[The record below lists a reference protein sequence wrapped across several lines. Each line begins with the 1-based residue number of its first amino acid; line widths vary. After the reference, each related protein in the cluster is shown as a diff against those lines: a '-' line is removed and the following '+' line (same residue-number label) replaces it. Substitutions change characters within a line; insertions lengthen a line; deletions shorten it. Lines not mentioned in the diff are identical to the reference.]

1 MRNWTAISGIVIAA
15 DGKETH
21 NTGKKKSE
29 DAAERRSLQE
39 FNVMSTEWGISLSTT
54 RIDEKSNEIPQM
66 QKEKNGIHNLG
77 LIRRFVMFIM
87 KLLKVYYNRSMK
99 RIRAKIGR
107 NLEREMPV
115 ILSVLKVLY
124 DNDMLDAIDEL
135 AK

>member
-1 MRNWTAISGIVIAA
+1 
-15 DGKETH
+15 
-21 NTGKKKSE
+21 
-29 DAAERRSLQE
+29 
-39 FNVMSTEWGISLSTT
+39 
-54 RIDEKSNEIPQM
+54 
-66 QKEKNGIHNLG
+66 
-77 LIRRFVMFIM
+77 MFIM

-135 AK
+135 VK

>member
-1 MRNWTAISGIVIAA
+1 MGTGCIFTSPGRDREKCKRVHWGVKNSLHWVLDIVFR
-15 DGKETH
+15 
-21 NTGKKKSE
+21 E
-29 DAAERRSLQE
+29 DRLRSK
-39 FNVMSTEWGISLSTT
+39 G
-54 RIDEKSNEIPQM
+54 
-66 QKEKNGIHNLG
+66 KNGIHNLG

-135 AK
+135 VK